1 MSWLVETLLI
11 NRDMI
16 RSTYELDSDYY
27 LSLLTVEQRFDELV
41 KKGNINSFESGVINF
56 VLSGLSFTKL
66 SKILGM
72 SRLTISKH
80 FTLACAKI
88 SYSLGGEFTDEGYIQ
103 FMKDKY
109 KLSFEQC
116 EILKSYMTSH
126 LRHKLRRHDGE

>member
-11 NRDMI
+11 NRDTI
-16 RSTYELDSDYY
+16 RSAYEMDSDYY
-27 LSLLTVEQRFDELV
+27 LSLLTVEQRLDELV
-41 KKGNINSFESGVINF
+41 KKGNINSFEAGLINF

-66 SKILGM
+66 GKVLGM
-72 SRLTISKH
+72 SRSTISKH
-80 FTLACAKI
+80 FTLACGKI

-109 KLSFEQC
+109 KLSSKQC